1 MKKNSSLDYL
11 IISSAYPYRGGISDS
26 THSLA
31 NEMSNQN
38 INCEVWTFR
47 LLYPKLFFPGK
58 TQYSKEVFKSDFK
71 IIREINTLNPFNW
84 VKTAR
89 KINRIRPKKLI
100 FRYWTPLLSLAYFT
114 ISCFLNKKTKV
125 IGLVDNWSG
134 HETVV
139 FENIFRNLFLKS
151 CDEFISFSENVG
163 DKIKNNSKKS
173 ILSLFHPINSH
184 LPEKISKEEALKN
197 LNIPMNQ
204 YILFIG
210 LIRKYKGVN
219 SFVLSIIH
227 ISQKK
232 NREKTIRHLSYF
244 TSFFSGS

>member
-47 LLYPKLFFPGK
+47 LLYPKLIFPGK

-139 FENIFRNLFLKS
+139 FENIFRNIFLKM
-151 CDEFISFSENVG
+151 I
-163 DKIKNNSKKS
+163 
-173 ILSLFHPINSH
+173 
-184 LPEKISKEEALKN
+184 
-197 LNIPMNQ
+197 
-204 YILFIG
+204 
-210 LIRKYKGVN
+210 
-219 SFVLSIIH
+219 
-227 ISQKK
+227 
-232 NREKTIRHLSYF
+232 
-244 TSFFSGS
+244 